1 MATVDE
7 AEKEYSSILSQLSG
21 KYQDIIQQ
29 QNILQSSASDLRS
42 AQENLL
48 RVMKAEAAGLASYI
62 NNEGKRKKIVAGTLN
77 GLQSRVAD
85 LEQLYINEL
94 TDLIKVIQDRVNL
107 EEEAYL
113 MDAQFELAKQQINSA
128 MGFNRLTSVLKTVEE
143 KSKLFAANIPG
154 VKMLIFGE
162 ILMRA
167 GEALMKLRDTIYR
180 TQEKLGVTFDTSIS
194 ALAGAY
200 TNVITSYFSKGP
212 QLKVEDTISAIN
224 AYQKEFG
231 TILTRGAAQ
240 DIAQSSKSFGTSVEI
255 FVRAQRAF
263 LGAGG
268 LANQA
273 KLQSQFITQFRNAG
287 LTANQALTFA
297 ANNANLVAIAGVKY
311 ADSLA
316 RAAANAQRIG
326 VSLNKTEQFADNLV
340 GNFEGALENFAE
352 LNAMGFN
359 IDFNKLAQVA
369 GTGTPEEVQKE
380 LSAQFG
386 GNQQLLNE
394 LQRNRFLKV
403 SLERDLGLDI
413 GEITRL
419 AKGEEALP
427 AEKTQEEKI
436 QDGINQGIIKGLG
449 PLLTGIGGLVS
460 VVNPQTLAL
469 IANTAALVANTA
481 MMGSSGMFGKLS
493 GMFGKLLGG
502 TAGRVGLGA
511 AGLTVGVGS
520 AMAGRE
526 LVEQGNTKTGI
537 GLGAIGGG
545 IGTLLTA
552 AAILGAI
559 PSGGASL
566 ALLGAGALAGGGYAA
581 MGMKSEEGDDVISSP
596 GYGSRVL
603 VTPNETISLNN
614 KDTVM
619 AGTKLLSAGTLTSPM
634 TAQQQAPAVTN
645 TVNVDMSKLEAK
657 LDRLASAF
665 AGIKIEMDGNTV
677 GRVSLNARSP
687 MDRLSVV
694 G

>member
-481 MMGSSGMFGKLS
+481 MMGSSGMFGKL
-493 GMFGKLLGG
+493 LGG

-581 MGMKSEEGDDVISSP
+581 MGMKSKEGDDVISST

-603 VTPNETISLNN
+603 VTPTETISLNN

-619 AGTKLLSAGTLTSPM
+619 AGTKLLSAGALTSPM

>member
-419 AKGEEALP
+419 AKGEEAP
-427 AEKTQEEKI
+427 AEET
-436 QDGINQGIIKGLG
+436 
-449 PLLTGIGGLVS
+449 P
-460 VVNPQTLAL
+460 
-469 IANTAALVANTA
+469 
-481 MMGSSGMFGKLS
+481 
-493 GMFGKLLGG
+493 
-502 TAGRVGLGA
+502 
-511 AGLTVGVGS
+511 
-520 AMAGRE
+520 
-526 LVEQGNTKTGI
+526 VE
-537 GLGAIGGG
+537 
-545 IGTLLTA
+545 
-552 AAILGAI
+552 
-559 PSGGASL
+559 
-566 ALLGAGALAGGGYAA
+566 
-581 MGMKSEEGDDVISSP
+581 V
-596 GYGSRVL
+596 
-603 VTPNETISLNN
+603 
-614 KDTVM
+614 
-619 AGTKLLSAGTLTSPM
+619 
-634 TAQQQAPAVTN
+634 
-645 TVNVDMSKLEAK
+645 
-657 LDRLASAF
+657 
-665 AGIKIEMDGNTV
+665 
-677 GRVSLNARSP
+677 
-687 MDRLSVV
+687 
-694 G
+694 

>member
-481 MMGSSGMFGKLS
+481 MMGSSGMFGKL
-493 GMFGKLLGG
+493 LGG

-526 LVEQGNTKTGI
+526 LVEQGNTKTGM
-537 GLGAIGGG
+537 GLGLLGGAAG
-545 IGTLLTA
+545 GLLLASALAPFT
-552 AAILGAI
+552 
-559 PSGGASL
+559 GGASL
-566 ALLGAGALAGGGYAA
+566 ALLYGGLAAAGGLGGLGYAA
-581 MGMKSEEGDDVISSP
+581 SGMKSEEGDDVISSP

-603 VTPNETISLNN
+603 VTPTETISLNN

-619 AGTKLLSAGTLTSPM
+619 AGTKLLSAGALTSPM

>member
-481 MMGSSGMFGKLS
+481 MMGSSGMFGKL
-493 GMFGKLLGG
+493 LGG

-526 LVEQGNTKTGI
+526 LVEQGNTKTGM
-537 GLGAIGGG
+537 GLGLLGGAAG
-545 IGTLLTA
+545 GLLLASALAPFT
-552 AAILGAI
+552 
-559 PSGGASL
+559 GGASL
-566 ALLGAGALAGGGYAA
+566 ALLYGGLAAAGGLGGLGYAA
-581 MGMKSEEGDDVISSP
+581 SGMKSAEGDDVISSP

-619 AGTKLLSAGTLTSPM
+619 AGTKLLSAGALTSPM

>member
-224 AYQKEFG
+224 EYQKEFG

-481 MMGSSGMFGKLS
+481 MMGSSGMFGKL
-493 GMFGKLLGG
+493 LGG

-526 LVEQGNTKTGI
+526 LVEQGNTKTGM
-537 GLGAIGGG
+537 GLGLLGGAAG
-545 IGTLLTA
+545 GLLLASALAPFT
-552 AAILGAI
+552 
-559 PSGGASL
+559 GGASL
-566 ALLGAGALAGGGYAA
+566 ALYGGLAAAGGLGGLRYAA
-581 MGMKSEEGDDVISSP
+581 SGMKSEEGDDVISSP

-603 VTPNETISLNN
+603 VTPTETISLNN

-619 AGTKLLSAGTLTSPM
+619 AGTKLLSAGALTSPM

>member
-481 MMGSSGMFGKLS
+481 TGMGLG
-493 GMFGKLLGG
+493 LLGG
-502 TAGRVGLGA
+502 A
-511 AGLTVGVGS
+511 AGGLLLAS
-520 AMAGRE
+520 ALAPF
-526 LVEQGNTKTGI
+526 T
-537 GLGAIGGG
+537 
-545 IGTLLTA
+545 
-552 AAILGAI
+552 
-559 PSGGASL
+559 GGASL
-566 ALLGAGALAGGGYAA
+566 ALLYGGLAAAGGLGGLGYAA
-581 MGMKSEEGDDVISSP
+581 SGMKSAEGDDVISSP

-619 AGTKLLSAGTLTSPM
+619 AGTKLLSAGALTSPM